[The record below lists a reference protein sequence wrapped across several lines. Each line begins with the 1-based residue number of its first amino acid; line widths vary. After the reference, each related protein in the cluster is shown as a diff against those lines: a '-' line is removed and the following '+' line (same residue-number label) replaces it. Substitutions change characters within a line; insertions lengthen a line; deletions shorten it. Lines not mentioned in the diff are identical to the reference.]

1 MKKVAVF
8 LDGSNCFFTQKQMG
22 WSIDAEKLLEYCKNF
37 GEVTEALY
45 YGGLSQEPSQQKYL
59 DKLAYIGYSLVTK
72 PIKKIYDHASE
83 KTVFKANLDVEIVL
97 DMFNMID
104 RYDMAI
110 LISGDG
116 DFERALQ
123 QLKSR
128 GKEVKVI
135 STRGSVANELVRA
148 TGINYIDFLA
158 IKELIERSDSPCNL
172 KDDTSIENAVA

>member
-1 MKKVAVF
+1 MKRIAIFV
-8 LDGSNCFFTQKQMG
+8 DGSNYFYTQKVLG
-22 WSIDAEKLLEYCKNF
+22 WKVDSERLLDYCKGY
-37 GEVTEALY
+37 GEVVEAIY
-45 YGGLSQEPSQQKYL
+45 YTGASNEIKQIKYL
-59 DKLAYIGYSLVTK
+59 NFLAYNGYSLVTK
-72 PIKKIYDHASE
+72 PIKTITDHLTGQTIQKS
-83 KTVFKANLDVEIVL
+83 NLDIEIVL

-135 STRGSVANELVRA
+135 STRGCVASELVHT
-148 TGINYIDFLA
+148 TGINYVDFLA
-158 IKELIERSDSPCNL
+158 IKETVERKHIEED
-172 KDDTSIENAVA
+172 KVA

>member
-72 PIKKIYDHASE
+72 PIKKIYDHVSE

-158 IKELIERSDSPCNL
+158 IKELIERNDEPCNL
-172 KDDTSIENAVA
+172 KDDASVENAVA

>member
-1 MKKVAVF
+1 MKKIAVF
-8 LDGSNCFFTQKQMG
+8 LDGANCFFTQKQMG
-22 WSIDAEKLLEYCKNF
+22 WNIDAEKLLDYCKGF
-37 GEVTEALY
+37 GEITEALY
-45 YGGLSQEPSQQKYL
+45 YSGASTESSQQKYL

-72 PIKKIYDHASE
+72 PIKRIYDHASGR
-83 KTVFKANLDVEIVL
+83 TVFKANLDVEIVL

-123 QLKSR
+123 LLKSR

-135 STRGSVANELVRA
+135 STRGSVATELVHA

-158 IKELIERSDSPCNL
+158 IREEVERTDAPLNL
-172 KDDTSIENAVA
+172 KDGEVA